1 MPVRVIPV
9 GFLRD
14 RFPQGELI
22 LDSAG
27 QTVSQILARLSVP
40 PDLVGVV
47 LVNGRQVTKDTALQ
61 DGDEVKLVPFVGGG
75 GA

>member
-14 RFPQGELI
+14 RFSQGELV
-22 LDSAG
+22 LDAAG
-27 QTVSQILARLSVP
+27 QTVTEILTHLAVP

-47 LVNGRQVTKDTALQ
+47 LVNGRQVSKDTALQ

-75 GA
+75 